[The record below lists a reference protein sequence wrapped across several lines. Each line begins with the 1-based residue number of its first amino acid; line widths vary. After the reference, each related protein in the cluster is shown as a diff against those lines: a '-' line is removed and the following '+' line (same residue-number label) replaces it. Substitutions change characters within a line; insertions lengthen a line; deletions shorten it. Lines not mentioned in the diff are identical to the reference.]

1 MRKTPGDFKR
11 PPKRFWPKG
20 LSILYEDR
28 DIVIVDKAAGLL
40 TVSNERVRENTAYY
54 LLNAYVKKGNSKS
67 KNRIFIVHR
76 LDRDTSGVIVFAKTD
91 KAKYFLQ
98 DEWHKFKKK
107 YHAVVVGKM
116 KQPKGLISSY
126 LAENSIHKM
135 YSVTDPSRGK
145 LARTGYKVLRES
157 QKYSL
162 LEIDL
167 LTGRKNQIRVH
178 VADEGCPIAGDKK
191 YGIKDKTVTR
201 LALHAASIAFVHPF
215 TKERMTVSAP
225 VPPYFAFI
233 MKR

>member
-1 MRKTPGDFKR
+1 MGKTPGAFKR

-20 LSILYEDR
+20 LAILYEDR
-28 DIVIVDKAAGLL
+28 DIVVVDKAAGLL
-40 TVSNERVRENTAYY
+40 TVASERVRENTAYF
-54 LLNAYVKKGNSKS
+54 LLNSYVRKGNSKS

-76 LDRDTSGVIVFAKTD
+76 LDRDTSGVILFAKSEQ
-91 KAKYFLQ
+91 AKHFLQ

-107 YHAVVVGKM
+107 YRAVVLGTM

-157 QKYSL
+157 HKYSL
-162 LEIDL
+162 VEIDL
-167 LTGRKNQIRVH
+167 LTGRKNQIRAH
-178 VADEGCPIAGDKK
+178 MADEGCPIAGDKK
-191 YGIKDKTVTR
+191 YGIKDKTVNR
-201 LALHAASIAFVHPF
+201 LALHATSISFVHPF
-215 TKERMTVSAP
+215 TKQRMDVSAP